1 MKPLALM
8 LPLAALQFATLSAP
22 GIAAQ
27 KFVYPDSMSA
37 RFEGTDEGS
46 AEQGYKKCEILITF
60 VKAAPVIQGVDFR
73 VRLISDGRTTT
84 SGLDVDVLE
93 FTVSNGIPIDPRRRP
108 VYAVSIASNIFETTP
123 KMPQIDWGGGGV
135 GVGLDA
141 SSFSIMVKLIERG
154 DYLIGFFPK
163 GTDDEIVYAVRRG
176 VDVEVRSRFQD
187 CLKQMYWTMPQ
198 GREKGAP

>member
-8 LPLAALQFATLSAP
+8 FPLAALQFAALSTP
-22 GIAAQ
+22 SIAAQ

-37 RFEGTDEGS
+37 SFEGTDEGS
-46 AEQGYKKCEILITF
+46 GGQGYKKCEILITF

-73 VRLISDGRTTT
+73 VKLISDGRTTM
-84 SGLDVDVLE
+84 SGLAIDVLE

-108 VYAVSIASNIFETTP
+108 IYALSIASNIFETTP
-123 KMPQIDWGGGGV
+123 KMPQVDWGGGGV

-154 DYLIGFFPK
+154 EYLIGFFPK
-163 GTDDEIVYAVRRG
+163 GTDDEIVYVVRRG
-176 VDVEVRSRFQD
+176 VDAQVRSRFQD
-187 CLKQMYWTMPQ
+187 CLRRM
-198 GREKGAP
+198 